1 MMFLVQCIDDTGRTI
16 DDDVTGFRM
25 NRDGAEAMCRFFN
38 GLGYAAVSRWVV
50 AMAGDAASGCRYFER
65 AELGALEDRFSGVTV
80 WAGLSYIVVPV
91 EGGEE

>member
-16 DDDVTGFRM
+16 DDDVTGFPM
-25 NRDGAEAMCRFFN
+25 TRDGAETMCRFFN

-50 AMAGDAASGCRYFER
+50 ASMQ
-65 AELGALEDRFSGVTV
+65 AELYGWVVPAIAAM

>member
-1 MMFLVQCIDDTGRTI
+1 MMFLVQCIDDTGRVV
-16 DDDVTGFRM
+16 DEDVPGFPM
-25 NRDGAEAMCRFFN
+25 TRDGAETMCRFFN

-50 AMAGDAASGCRYFER
+50 AMVTGFER
-65 AELGALEDRFSGVTV
+65 DELAALPAM